1 MQKTL
6 RVKLIPLT
14 KTDLRLLCRLKE
26 EYTALLKDALKLI
39 VDNDIRT
46 IKQAHE
52 TCYEVL
58 RRKYHNIH
66 NKFVQEAYKRALAMY
81 KSYLK
86 LKKRYEKGLLR
97 SEPSLPK
104 VNENDVIDLHID
116 TFKLVQVNG
125 THLLKISK
133 GNGEYV
139 RFVVLEYAYFK
150 QHLNWKIQ
158 NSKIVIENGDVYLHL
173 TVSKP
178 TTPKT
183 HENLLVID
191 VNEDTVDCLLVT
203 NKTAVFFRIRHDI
216 RKIRMNYRR
225 IRKNIQEKVKD
236 EKKKKELL
244 AKYGKRERER
254 VEDRIKKISSLLAG
268 ISQEFEANLV
278 VEDLKYL
285 KNTKK
290 KSKQLNHRL
299 QTLPYRKLLSSLE
312 YKAIEKNVN
321 VVKVNPKG
329 SSITCPICGYKSNK
343 NRLNV
348 TSFKCV
354 KCGFEFDAQ
363 FVACLNLLSRADDS
377 RLAIRDGRVIINRKA
392 GLVVPADV
400 APDEVLIDEALREKS
415 VPKVIQILKPP
426 KVS

>member
-1 MQKTL
+1 MKDIKFRKKIRREWVHPAYTE
-6 RVKLIPLT
+6 
-14 KTDLRLLCRLKE
+14 LK
-26 EYTALLKDALKLI
+26 
-39 VDNDIRT
+39 V
-46 IKQAHE
+46 
-52 TCYEVL
+52 
-58 RRKYHNIH
+58 
-66 NKFVQEAYKRALAMY
+66 
-81 KSYLK
+81 
-86 LKKRYEKGLLR
+86 RYAF
-97 SEPSLPK
+97 
-104 VNENDVIDLHID
+104 
-116 TFKLVQVNG
+116 T
-125 THLLKISK
+125 
-133 GNGEYV
+133 
-139 RFVVLEYAYFK
+139 
-150 QHLNWKIQ
+150 
-158 NSKIVIENGDVYLHL
+158 
-173 TVSKP
+173 
-178 TTPKT
+178 
-183 HENLLVID
+183 
-191 VNEDTVDCLLVT
+191 DCLLVT